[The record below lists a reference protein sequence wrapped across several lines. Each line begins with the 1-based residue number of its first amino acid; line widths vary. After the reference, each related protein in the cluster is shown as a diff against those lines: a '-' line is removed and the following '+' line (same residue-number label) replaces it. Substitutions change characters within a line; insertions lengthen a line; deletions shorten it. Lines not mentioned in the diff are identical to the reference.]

1 MNPDVPTPSLQPGD
15 RAPHRRVLHAPDA
28 AVQRLRGSGGVDV
41 RGDGPQK
48 VFLVVQRFQRFQGFQ
63 SLTGRCYDPGVKFI
77 AAVALATALLHVAR
91 PSDAKPEYTRKTTKA
106 CAFCH
111 QPPGYNLND
120 AGKYYVDHSY
130 SLKGYKP
137 KPKAS
142 H

>member
-1 MNPDVPTPSLQPGD
+1 M
-15 RAPHRRVLHAPDA
+15 RRIFA
-28 AVQRLRGSGGVDV
+28 AAASGAMVT
-41 RGDGPQK
+41 
-48 VFLVVQRFQRFQGFQ
+48 LVVLGASEQRA
-63 SLTGRCYDPGVKFI
+63 S
-77 AAVALATALLHVAR
+77 
-91 PSDAKPEYTRKTTKA
+91 AKPEYTRRTSKD

-120 AGKYYVDHSY
+120 AGKYYADHGY